1 MTISTS
7 GSADTIPLGTDLDL
21 HNGYCNL
28 WAAGKVHDPNAR
40 RLGAGVKLL
49 RAGFVRE
56 PARLQMTML
65 NLFSCLT
72 YGSPKIILTQ
82 MALS

>member
-40 RLGAGVKLL
+40 RLVQYDLGRRVIDAENIGFSYSKEVSFSGVSSTDS
-49 RAGFVRE
+49 
-56 PARLQMTML
+56 AR
-65 NLFSCLT
+65 
-72 YGSPKIILTQ
+72 
-82 MALS
+82 